1 MSSIPNK
8 SATSGDIHK
17 MQNSPQSI
25 DTAELCHFL
34 KFQHKFYSA
43 KDVFSEGIV
52 DIFLRFKI
60 RDHFYVEV
68 QGSKFL
74 GLAHRFFSTCNSCTN
89 FVMFCLCPLPIPGG
103 LMKKKGT

>member
-52 DIFLRFKI
+52 DIVF
-60 RDHFYVEV
+60 
-68 QGSKFL
+68 
-74 GLAHRFFSTCNSCTN
+74 
-89 FVMFCLCPLPIPGG
+89 
-103 LMKKKGT
+103 